1 MGASSPKISI
11 NSGSR
16 TLDLM
21 KPAVMG
27 ILNIT
32 PDSFYDGGKFTSE
45 KQILEA
51 TEQMLLDG
59 AGLIDI
65 GAVSTRPGAS
75 KVSEKEE
82 SDRLIP
88 VLQLISRHFPE
99 AILSVDTYRSEIA
112 KEAIAAGGHMINDI
126 SGGDMDPNMF
136 KTIAKLGVPYILMHM
151 QGTPE
156 NMQNNP
162 QYDDII
168 EDILGFFNTQLNKLA
183 HLGVHNNIILD
194 PGFGFGKTVDHNF
207 QILKSLKRFTETG
220 FPVLT
225 GISRKSMINRILKT
239 KPENALN
246 GTTALHVIALLNGAS
261 ILRVHDVKEALQAIE
276 LVEYY
281 KMI

>member
-1 MGASSPKISI
+1 
-11 NSGSR
+11 
-16 TLDLM
+16 
-21 KPAVMG
+21 MG